1 VDTAGQVDRFMKRLD
16 RYTARQADADKRLR
30 ENRKKAEQRFLRQQ
44 LIALDLSDRVFQI
57 LSDANVI
64 TVGDLAQRLEKD
76 QKGLLE
82 LEGLGQGALT
92 EIQTKLQ
99 EARTAY
105 FAEVV

>member
-1 VDTAGQVDRFMKRLD
+1 MKRLD
-16 RYTARQADADKRLR
+16 RYTTRQADAEQRSR
-30 ENRKKAEQRFLRQQ
+30 ENRKKLEQRFLRQQ

-64 TVGDLAQRLEKD
+64 TVGDLVQKLEKD

-82 LEGLGQGALT
+82 TEGLGQKAVD
-92 EIQTKLQ
+92 EMQTKLR

-105 FAEVV
+105 FAEAL